1 MKGSL
6 TMFDTNTEIS
16 DARRFLLA
24 AGGALLFSLACLA
37 TALGPANA
45 NCFCSATTVSADR
58 PVLL

>member
-1 MKGSL
+1 
-6 TMFDTNTEIS
+6 MFDTDTEIS

-37 TALGPANA
+37 TALGPVNA
-45 NCFCSATTVSADR
+45 NCFCSATAVSADR